1 LCFCERRVILSL
13 SPVARILAR
22 GLTLGGLSLKMEA
35 MNPPSNIPGF
45 QCFMLFTFIAR
56 AHVAFVFG

>member
-1 LCFCERRVILSL
+1 VILSL